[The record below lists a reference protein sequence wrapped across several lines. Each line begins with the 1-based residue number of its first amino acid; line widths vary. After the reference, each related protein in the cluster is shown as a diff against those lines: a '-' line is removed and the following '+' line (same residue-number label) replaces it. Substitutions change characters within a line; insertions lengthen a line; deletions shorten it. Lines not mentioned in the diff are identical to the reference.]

1 MVCAAF
7 EGRRAAHHRRD
18 CCLAFEQQL
27 HTGLQCQHGG
37 LSGSCSKILLSGRLL
52 FQDQPLRIELQGTRL
67 LSSCCNKR
75 KWQLQKVSKVQN
87 PQHCSLPNYR
97 SWPGWPRKDKFPAF
111 FISFKHQTKPKTCRD
126 EKAPSTSVSN
136 NSVVGGIS
144 TRPEPER
151 EKEFYLELGPLL
163 RL

>member
-52 FQDQPLRIELQGTRL
+52 FQDQPLHIELQGTRL
-67 LSSCCNKR
+67 LSSCCNKGRENGNCR
-75 KWQLQKVSKVQN
+75 KFLRYKTHSAAVFQITGADLGGQGRIN
-87 PQHCSLPNYR
+87 FLLSLSHLNTKR
-97 SWPGWPRKDKFPAF
+97 NQRRAEMKRHHLPR
-111 FISFKHQTKPKTCRD
+111 
-126 EKAPSTSVSN
+126 
-136 NSVVGGIS
+136 
-144 TRPEPER
+144 
-151 EKEFYLELGPLL
+151 YLIIL
-163 RL
+163 